1 MSSKILGLF
10 MLALT
15 PLLLSAQFSTV
26 TETAYLN
33 KINAIANKKLI
44 ENNLPN
50 AEIHLAHLVEMQDN
64 ITSSQAAYL
73 LHGLS
78 ESYHLTGN
86 HVVALQRLLFQ
97 RLVFPLDSLD
107 ALSVSKFYIYAY
119 EAGFDQ
125 AFASELWLQSQQQ
138 TDPEKALI
146 TLTRLSIRLNQKQL
160 RPYIIQLSEMIRHN
174 NFQIP
179 YWLLQWEYFVKIG
192 MKEKKF
198 FEQLNFEA
206 TDNKVNTFQ
215 LETIPDISFRK
226 KVYRKSISYYNKQK
240 ARAQAKQLLKTY
252 KHEKLNLAEWFDLQI
267 KSLKLIF

>member
-1 MSSKILGLF
+1 

-50 AEIHLAHLVEMQDN
+50 AEMHLAHLVELQDN
-64 ITSSQAAYL
+64 MTSPQTAFL
-73 LHGLS
+73 LHALS

-97 RLVFPLDSLD
+97 RLLFPLDSLD
-107 ALSVSKFYIYAY
+107 ALSANIFYNYAY

-125 AFASELWLQSQQQ
+125 AFASELWVQSQEQ
-138 TDPEKALI
+138 TDHEKALI
-146 TLTRLSIRLNQKQL
+146 TLTRLCIQLNQKEL
-160 RPYIIQLSEMIRHN
+160 RPYIAQLIEMIRHDN
-174 NFQIP
+174 YQIP
-179 YWLLQWEYFVKIG
+179 YWLQQWEYFAKIG

-198 FEQLNFEA
+198 YKQLNFE
-206 TDNKVNTFQ
+206 TSDNRVNIFQ
-215 LETIPDISFRK
+215 VETLPDTAFRK
-226 KVYRKSISYYNKQK
+226 KVYRKSISYYSKQK
-240 ARAQAKQLLKTY
+240 AKAQAKQLLKTY
-252 KHEKLNLAEWFDLQI
+252 KHEKLNLTESFDFQF